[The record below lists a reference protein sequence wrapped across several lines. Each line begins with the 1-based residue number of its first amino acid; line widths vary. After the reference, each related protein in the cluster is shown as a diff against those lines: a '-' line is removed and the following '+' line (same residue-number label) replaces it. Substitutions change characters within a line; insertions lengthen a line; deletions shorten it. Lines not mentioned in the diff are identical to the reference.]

1 MSTPRFDL
9 VDVTQTL
16 RNRRRLIL
24 IVAVVAAVLGGVFKF
39 IGKKEYKA
47 EASFLMANPLYTDKN
62 NLFQGKQVTF
72 VDYFAG
78 DDDVDRLMSLVES
91 DTVKY
96 VVSRKLGLAEAY
108 GLDMS
113 KPRDAEK
120 LRDIFKDNYKVT
132 RNEYNSCV
140 LAYTDTDPVR
150 AAAVVNECVKTIEE
164 IFRSYYV
171 AQRKKVIISL
181 QGKIAEMDSTIS
193 VLTDTLAT
201 MRDKYKIY
209 DLVSPARENMM
220 AGSMKSSGVGDFGKA
235 MEQVQNI
242 EAVKDQLLV
251 DKVQY
256 MSILNQYLT
265 TTNTDNISLV
275 YSLSN
280 SRVPAKPKGPG
291 MILTVI
297 ACAMIGVFFSS
308 LYILITSYYRLLI
321 SVER

>member
-150 AAAVVNECVKTIEE
+150 TAAAVVNECVKTIEE

-171 AQRKKVIISL
+171 AQRKKVIISR
-181 QGKIAEMDSTIS
+181 GK
-193 VLTDTLAT
+193 
-201 MRDKYKIY
+201 
-209 DLVSPARENMM
+209 
-220 AGSMKSSGVGDFGKA
+220 GG
-235 MEQVQNI
+235 
-242 EAVKDQLLV
+242 
-251 DKVQY
+251 
-256 MSILNQYLT
+256 
-265 TTNTDNISLV
+265 
-275 YSLSN
+275 
-280 SRVPAKPKGPG
+280 
-291 MILTVI
+291 
-297 ACAMIGVFFSS
+297 
-308 LYILITSYYRLLI
+308 
-321 SVER
+321 